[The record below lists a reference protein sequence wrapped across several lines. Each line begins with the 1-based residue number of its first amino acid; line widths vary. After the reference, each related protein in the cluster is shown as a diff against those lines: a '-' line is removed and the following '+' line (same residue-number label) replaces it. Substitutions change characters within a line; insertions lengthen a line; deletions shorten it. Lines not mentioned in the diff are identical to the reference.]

1 MDTLLV
7 LSLALAIFIGTL
19 LLGAH
24 TGIVWLKERLL
35 EEGFK
40 VELWKSRKYGEGRYE
55 LFRCNAEGNWVRIK
69 NVE

>member
-19 LLGAH
+19 ILGTH

-40 VELWKSRKYGEGRYE
+40 VEWCMSHEYGEGRYE
-55 LFRCNAEGNWVRIK
+55 LFRRNAEGNWVRIK